1 MDYQLLL
8 WALLPDLV
16 VVVGVFASLGLDY
29 GWLRNRPV
37 SRRNFIISN
46 LASWSLFLGLVGM
59 VFQVMSTSEFNF
71 AAGQIVFSPM
81 RYALKACIFAMAILV
96 VQLSS
101 REPVCGQV
109 SEYYSLLLLAAL
121 GMGFVMTSENLL
133 GAFVSLELVS
143 LSLYALTALWRR
155 NRPSAE
161 AALKYFT
168 FGGVSSAFFLFG
180 LSYIY
185 GMTGSLEVRV
195 IMSYFAS
202 TPVLPPLL
210 LTGWLLM
217 LVGLGFK
224 IAVAPFH
231 AWAPDVYQNAPT
243 PAATWI
249 ATGSKIAATM
259 LLVTLL
265 KPVIE
270 APEGSP
276 LRIPLGVALSGLA
289 VVAMIG
295 GNLAAL
301 HQTNLKRLLAYSAIA
316 NAGYLLVGLAALNHD
331 GRAATLFYVLVYSM
345 ATLGAFSV
353 VSIIGGRLGRDAEID
368 DFRGCWKTM
377 PSMAGLMFFFILS
390 LAGIP
395 PLAGFIGK
403 YYLFFAAIKGH
414 ASISGWS
421 EGWYWL
427 VALALVMSVVPLY
440 YYLRVLKA
448 FLVFDEEGRT
458 EVKINPVVRMALII
472 LALGVIGLG
481 LFPQPVLDIFIAAS

>member
-8 WALLPDLV
+8 WSLLPDLV
-16 VVVGVFASLGLDY
+16 VVIGLFASLGIDY
-29 GWLRNRPV
+29 GWLRNRPLSV
-37 SRRNFIISN
+37 RNSKISN

-59 VFQVMSTSEFNF
+59 FFQGMSTSEFNF
-71 AAGQIVFSPM
+71 AFGQLVFSPM

-101 REPVCGQV
+101 RESVCGQV
-109 SEYYSLLLLAAL
+109 SEYYSLLLLATL

-133 GAFVSLELVS
+133 CAFVALELVS

-155 NRPSAE
+155 NRPSSE
-161 AALKYFT
+161 AALKYFA
-168 FGGVSSAFFLFG
+168 FGGVSSAFLLFG

-185 GMTGSLEVRV
+185 GITGSLEIRLIVGSCSS
-195 IMSYFAS
+195 M
-202 TPVLPPLL
+202 PVLPPLL
-210 LTGWLLM
+210 LVGWLLM

-224 IAVAPFH
+224 IAAAPFH

-243 PAATWI
+243 PVAAWV
-249 ATGSKIAATM
+249 ATGSKIAATV

-270 APEGSP
+270 AQEGSP

-301 HQTNLKRLLAYSAIA
+301 RQTNLKRLLAYSSIA
-316 NAGYLLVGLAALNHD
+316 NAGYLLVGLVALNHD
-331 GRAATLFYVLVYSM
+331 GRTATLFYVLVYSM

-353 VSIIGGRLGRDAEID
+353 VSIIGGRLGRDAEIN

-377 PSMAGLMFFFILS
+377 PAMAGLMFFFILS

-403 YYLFFAAIKGH
+403 YYLFFAAINGH
-414 ASISGWS
+414 ADILSWS

-427 VALALVMSVVPLY
+427 VALALGMSVVSLY
-440 YYLRVLKA
+440 YYLRVLKV
-448 FLVFDEEGRT
+448 FLVIDEESRP
-458 EVKINPVVRMALII
+458 EIKINPVVHLALII
-472 LALGVIGLG
+472 LALGVVGVG

>member
-29 GWLRNRPV
+29 GWLRNRTI

-59 VFQVMSTSEFNF
+59 VFQVMSTSDFNF

-81 RYALKACIFAMAILV
+81 RFALKACIFAMAILV

-109 SEYYSLLLLAAL
+109 SEYYSLLLLATL

-155 NRPSAE
+155 NRSSAE

-168 FGGVSSAFFLFG
+168 FGGVSSAFLLFG

-185 GMTGSLEVRV
+185 GMTGSLEVRS
-195 IMSYFAS
+195 IMGYFAS

-301 HQTNLKRLLAYSAIA
+301 RQTNLKRLLAYSAIA
-316 NAGYLLVGLAALNHD
+316 NAGYLLIGLVALNHD
-331 GRAATLFYVLVYSM
+331 GRAATLFYVLIYSM

-368 DFRGCWKTM
+368 DFRGCWKSM
-377 PSMAGLMFFFILS
+377 PGIAALMFFFILS

-403 YYLFFAAIKGH
+403 YYLFFAAINGH
-414 ASISGWS
+414 ADISSWS

-427 VALALVMSVVPLY
+427 VTLALVMSVVSLY
-440 YYLRVLKA
+440 YYLKVLKA
-448 FLVFDEEGRT
+448 FLVVDEEIRP
-458 EVKINPVVRMALII
+458 EVEINPVVRMALII

>member
-1 MDYQLLL
+1 MEYELLL

-16 VVVGVFASLGLDY
+16 IVIGVFASLGLDY
-29 GWLRNRPV
+29 GWLRNRAL
-37 SRRNFIISN
+37 SERNSIISN

-59 VFQVMSTSEFNF
+59 VFQGMSTSEFNF
-71 AAGQIVFSPM
+71 AAGQLVFSPM
-81 RYALKACIFAMAILV
+81 RCALKACIFVMAILV

-109 SEYYSLLLLAAL
+109 SEYYALLLLATL

-133 GAFVSLELVS
+133 GAFVALELVS

-168 FGGVSSAFFLFG
+168 FGGVSSAFLLFG

-185 GMTGSLEVRV
+185 GMTDSLEIRV
-195 IMSYFAS
+195 IMGKIDSM
-202 TPVLPPLL
+202 PVLPPLL
-210 LTGWLLM
+210 LVGWLLV

-224 IAVAPFH
+224 IAAAPFH

-243 PAATWI
+243 PAAAWI
-249 ATGSKIAATM
+249 ATGSKIAS
-259 LLVTLL
+259 TLL
-265 KPVIE
+265 LITLLRPVIE

-276 LRIPLGVALSGLA
+276 LRLPLGVVLSGLA

-301 HQTNLKRLLAYSAIA
+301 RQTNFKRLLAYSAIA
-316 NAGYLLVGLAALNHD
+316 NAGYLLVGLVALSND

-353 VSIIGGRLGRDAEID
+353 VSLIGGRLGRDAEID

-377 PSMAGLMFFFILS
+377 PGMAGLMFFFILS

-395 PLAGFIGK
+395 PLAGFMGK
-403 YYLFFAAIKGH
+403 YYLFFAVIQSH
-414 ASISGWS
+414 TDISAWS

-427 VALALVMSVVPLY
+427 VALALVMSVVSLY

-448 FLVFDEEGRT
+448 FLVFDGEARP
-458 EVKINPVVRMALII
+458 EVDINPVVRMALII
-472 LALGVIGLG
+472 LAVGIIMLG
-481 LFPQPVLDIFIAAS
+481 LFPEPVLNIFIAAG